1 MRTGNKKIAGPRESA
16 NLWTIREITANK
28 STRRTSFMRVYLKKF
43 TGLTVIALALTI
55 FSTAVDAQ
63 VRAYRVSDRQVQ
75 TLLNRIEN
83 RADTFKNR
91 LDRALD
97 RSNIDGTRQED
108 TINYMVEQFEAATN
122 RLKSNFDS
130 RRSTAADVQEVL
142 MRAVPINRFMLNNNL
157 QRNAQQPWNRLRA
170 DLNTLAGYYN
180 VRVDWNANFPI
191 AGQPVYRVADRDVQA
206 VIERLEN
213 NTDRFKNQ
221 MSRAVD
227 GSVRERSIDAMIAD
241 FESATNRLRDNFN
254 DRRSTAA
261 DAQEV
266 FNRGAMIDQFMR
278 NSRLPN
284 QTVNTWT
291 GIRGDLNTLAGYY
304 NVRANWNYVGTP
316 TGPVY
321 AGGYTVTDAQMLNLL
336 NRLRNRTSDFRTRY
350 NRWNTPWRRN
360 QPGSVDI
367 SQHLVDFDRHLNTLT
382 NNYRQA
388 SMTDVEE
395 VLRAAT
401 LINSQIVANRPN
413 NDLFNRWGLVRNDL
427 TTLASNYRMAWDW
440 NNPVYTGTGGQWA
453 GGAVGGNFDTRL
465 TGSYRLN
472 TALSDNV
479 STVVDRS
486 IVNARYNNNR
496 PNLRTNLERRLRS
509 PELITLEKRG
519 SQVTMSTGNQ
529 APVNFSADGRAVTET
544 SPSGRTVTT
553 RVVSTDRDLT
563 INYEGDRMND
573 FYVSFMPQNNG
584 QLRVTRRV
592 YIENQNE
599 TVTVNSVYDKV
610 SPTPQWSTVPGPG
623 WVGGGNT
630 GGFIVPN
637 NTTIVASLNTPL
649 STRTSRDGDRFSMTV
664 DAPGQYNGAIIEG
677 RVIGERSGVVSGRA
691 NMSLSF
697 ETIRLR
703 NGQTYQFAGLVTQVR
718 ETDGSLVS
726 VNNEGSVRDDSQ
738 TTKTV
743 TRAGIGA
750 VLGAIIGAIA
760 GGGEGA
766 AIGAGVGAGAGAGTV
781 ILQGRDNLE
790 LAQGTQF
797 SITATAPAN
806 IGSR

>member
-1 MRTGNKKIAGPRESA
+1 
-16 NLWTIREITANK
+16 
-28 STRRTSFMRVYLKKF
+28 MRVIIRKF
-43 TGLTVIALALTI
+43 TGLTVFAIALTI
-55 FSTAVDAQ
+55 FTSAVNAQ

-75 TLLNRIEN
+75 TLITRIES
-83 RADTFKNR
+83 RANTFKSR
-91 LDRALD
+91 LDTALD

-108 TINYMVEQFEAATN
+108 SINYMVQEFENATN
-122 RLKSNFDS
+122 RLKNNFND
-130 RRSTAADVQEVL
+130 RRSTSADVQEVL

-157 QRNAQQPWNRLRA
+157 QRNARQPWNLLRA

-180 VRVDWNANFPI
+180 VRADWNAVYPM
-191 AGQPVYRVADRDVQA
+191 AGQQVYRVADRDVQT
-206 VIERLEN
+206 VIQRLEN

-221 MSRAVD
+221 MNRAVD
-227 GSVRERSIDAMIAD
+227 GARQEDSIDAMVAN
-241 FESATNRLRDNFN
+241 FESATNRLKDNFN
-254 DRRSTAA
+254 GRRSTAA
-261 DAQEV
+261 DAQDV
-266 FNRGAMIDQFMR
+266 FNRGAMIDRFMR
-278 NSRLPN
+278 NNRLTN
-284 QTVNTWT
+284 QATNTWSQ
-291 GIRGDLNTLAGYY
+291 IRGDLNTLAGYY
-304 NVRANWNYVGTP
+304 NVAANWDYVGTP

-321 AGGYTVTDAQMLNLL
+321 AGGYIVTDAQMLTLL
-336 NRLRNRTSDFRTRY
+336 NRIRNRTSDFRIRY

-360 QPGSVDI
+360 QAGSVDI
-367 SQHLVDFDRHLNTLT
+367 SQHLVDFDRHLNGLT

-388 SMTDVEE
+388 SMNEVEQ
-395 VLRAAT
+395 LMRSAT
-401 LINSQIVANRPN
+401 LINSQIVANRPT
-413 NDLFNRWGLVRNDL
+413 NDLLNRWGLVRNDL
-427 TTLASNYRMAWDW
+427 STLSSNYRMSWDW

-453 GGAVGGNFDTRL
+453 GGNFDTQL

-472 TALSDNV
+472 ESLSDNV
-479 STVVDRS
+479 STVVDRAV
-486 IVNARYNNNR
+486 INARYNNNR
-496 PNLRTNLERRLRS
+496 PNLKNNLEQRLRS
-509 PELITLEKRG
+509 PQLITLEKRG
-519 SQVTMSTGNQ
+519 NQVTMSTGNQ
-529 APVNFSADGRAVTET
+529 APVNFSADGRAVSET
-544 SPSGRTVTT
+544 SPNGRTVTT
-553 RVVSTDRDLT
+553 RVVSTNRDLT

-623 WVGGGNT
+623 WVGGGNA

-649 STRTSRDGDRFSMTV
+649 STRTARDGDRFSMTV

-677 RVIGERSGVVSGRA
+677 RVIGERSGVVTGRA

-703 NGQTYQFAGLVTQVR
+703 NGQTHQFAGLVNQVR
-718 ETDGSLVS
+718 ETNGDSVT
-726 VNNEGSVRDDSQ
+726 VNNEGSVQDSSQ
-738 TTKTV
+738 TTRTV

-750 VLGAIIGAIA
+750 LLGAVIGAIA
-760 GGGEGA
+760 GGGQGA

-790 LAQGTQF
+790 LGAGTQF
-797 SITATAPAN
+797 TITATAPAN
-806 IGSR
+806 IGMR